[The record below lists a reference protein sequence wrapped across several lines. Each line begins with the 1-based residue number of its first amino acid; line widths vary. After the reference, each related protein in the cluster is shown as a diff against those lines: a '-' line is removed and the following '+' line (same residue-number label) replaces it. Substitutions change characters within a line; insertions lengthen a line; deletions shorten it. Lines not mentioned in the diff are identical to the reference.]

1 MVKGEIGNWSRIQR
15 EAGRYRANNR
25 RRPRL
30 TVGNNRQSPRRFQL
44 ISPLSSPASMY
55 DRLRTQLVSAS
66 GFVSIKEPTA
76 NPFPFPST
84 HRYRDII
91 GLLARSLTGVTV
103 IEPPHRCLSLPL
115 TYFPS
120 PRHYD
125 PLSVSLVPS
134 YARPVTDRRL
144 SLNSRRKDRLIGAPI
159 TTNRKD

>member
-44 ISPLSSPASMY
+44 ISPLSSPNSMY

-76 NPFPFPST
+76 NPLPFPST

-120 PRHYD
+120 LLWSSLCLSRSILRPSRYGSKIVFKLEEKGSADRRTHYD
-125 PLSVSLVPS
+125 
-134 YARPVTDRRL
+134 
-144 SLNSRRKDRLIGAPI
+144 
-159 TTNRKD
+159 

>member
-44 ISPLSSPASMY
+44 ISPLSSPNSMY

-120 PRHYD
+120 LLWSSLCLSRSILRPSRYGSKIVFKLEEKGSADRRTHYD
-125 PLSVSLVPS
+125 
-134 YARPVTDRRL
+134 
-144 SLNSRRKDRLIGAPI
+144 
-159 TTNRKD
+159 

>member
-44 ISPLSSPASMY
+44 ISPLSSPNSMY

-120 PRHYD
+120 PLWSSLCLSRSILRPSRYGSKIVFKLEEKGSADRRTHYD
-125 PLSVSLVPS
+125 
-134 YARPVTDRRL
+134 
-144 SLNSRRKDRLIGAPI
+144 
-159 TTNRKD
+159 

>member
-44 ISPLSSPASMY
+44 ISPLSSPNSMY

-76 NPFPFPST
+76 NPLLFSLSPISRHYRPSSAVVNGGNCNWT
-84 HRYRDII
+84 ATSVP
-91 GLLARSLTGVTV
+91 LAPTYLFSISAPLWSSL
-103 IEPPHRCLSLPL
+103 CLSRSILR
-115 TYFPS
+115 PS
-120 PRHYD
+120 RYGSKIVFKLEEKGSADRRTHYD
-125 PLSVSLVPS
+125 
-134 YARPVTDRRL
+134 
-144 SLNSRRKDRLIGAPI
+144 
-159 TTNRKD
+159 